1 MNTLSAMRQIKL
13 GRSDISSSIMG
24 FGCMGMSEFYG
35 EHDDEVSLATLERA
49 FELGVSHFDTS
60 NIYGRGHNEQLVGR
74 FIKGKRERLMIASKF
89 GIVRDPDGPEGSAY
103 DRALDNSP
111 AYMSRCCE
119 ESLQRLGTDVIDL
132 YFVHRADPNV
142 AIEETAAALAE
153 LIKAGKI
160 RGYGLSEVTPAQ
172 LRRAHAVHPVT
183 ALQSE
188 YSLWTRE
195 AEAEVLPLCAELGIT
210 FVAYSPLGRG
220 FLTGAIQK
228 TALADND
235 FRLTSPRFQG
245 ENFDRNQA
253 LVEQVRAFA
262 LQKGCT
268 AGQIA
273 LAWLFHRGQDIVPIP
288 GTKRIKYLEENVG
301 AVAVQL
307 TDEDLHQLDHILP
320 PGAAAGTRYDAKFA
334 GAPKAPLL

>member
-1 MNTLSAMRQIKL
+1 MRHLKL
-13 GRSDISSSIMG
+13 GPSGTDSSIMG

-35 EHDDEVSLATLERA
+35 ERNDEQSMQTLERA
-49 FELGVSHFDTS
+49 FELGVTHYDTS
-60 NIYGRGHNEQLVGR
+60 NLYGRGHNELLVGR
-74 FIKGKRERLMIASKF
+74 FVRDKRDRVVIASKF
-89 GIVRDPDGPEGSAY
+89 GIKRDPDGPDGSAY
-103 DRALDNSP
+103 DREIDNSP
-111 AYMSRCCE
+111 AYMQRCCE
-119 ESLQRLGTDVIDL
+119 QSLKRLGVDVIDL
-132 YFVHRADPNV
+132 YYVHRADPDV
-142 AIEETAAALAE
+142 PIEDTAGALAD
-153 LIKAGKI
+153 LVKAGKI
-160 RGYGLSEVTPAQ
+160 RGYGLSEVTPEQ

-195 AEAEVLPLCAELGIT
+195 VEAEVLPLCKELNIT

-220 FLTGAIQK
+220 FLTGALQK
-228 TALADND
+228 TALKDDD

-253 LVEQVRAFA
+253 LVDQVRAFA
-262 LQKGCT
+262 EAKGCS

-301 AVAVQL
+301 ACSI
-307 TDEDLHQLDHILP
+307 DLSVDDLSKLDHMLP
-320 PGAAAGTRYDAKFA
+320 PGAAAGTRYDPKFA
-334 GAPKAPLL
+334 GAPKAPTR